1 LRPLIIIELNKYK
14 VIDSFVYD
22 NVVSLLIK
30 RIFVRQK
37 KYYMQT
43 NSKSFSIQLIEKSSI
58 NDVDWVNLAFGNTFS
73 DHMFSMDYENGAWG
87 NGKVMPFQN
96 IPMHPAMSAIHYG
109 QSIFEGL
116 KAYKCKSGKINIF
129 RPELNA
135 MRFAESAKR
144 MCMPEVPESIFLE
157 AIRTLIDLD
166 RNWVPEVDGYSLYIR
181 PFMFA
186 TDHLIGIKPS
196 DSYKFMILTS
206 PVGVY
211 YSDSVKVKIEES
223 YTRAAIGGVGRAKA
237 AGNYGASLLPA
248 KQCQLEG
255 FHQLVWTDAIEH
267 KYIEESGTMNIIF
280 QIDGKL
286 ISPSEDADT
295 ILRGITKRTLIEL
308 AKEWGVEV
316 EERRVTVEEIITAVR
331 AGKLEDAFGAGTA
344 ATIAQIDIIGFRGEK
359 LQLPPIE
366 TRQLSN
372 RIKAY
377 LDDVKYGKTEDIYG
391 WNMTI

>member
-1 LRPLIIIELNKYK
+1 
-14 VIDSFVYD
+14 
-22 NVVSLLIK
+22 
-30 RIFVRQK
+30 
-37 KYYMQT
+37 MHT
-43 NSKSFSIQLIEKSSI
+43 HSKSFPIQLTEKSTF
-58 NDVDWVNLAFGNTFS
+58 NDIDWDNLAFGKTFS
-73 DHMFSMDYENGAWG
+73 DHMFSMDYDNGAWV
-87 NGKVMPFQN
+87 NGKVMPFQS

-116 KAYKCKSGKINIF
+116 KAYKSKNGQINIF

-135 MRFAESAKR
+135 VRFAESAKR

-157 AIRTLIDLD
+157 AIRTLIEVD
-166 RNWVPEVDGYSLYIR
+166 RNWVPEGDGYSLYIR

-211 YSDSVKVKIEES
+211 YSELVRVKIEES

-267 KYIEESGTMNIIF
+267 KYIDESGTMNIIF

-316 EERRVTVEEIITAVR
+316 EERRVTVEEIISAVR
-331 AGKLEDAFGAGTA
+331 SGKLEDAFGAGTA

-366 TRQLSN
+366 TRKLSN

-377 LDDVKYGKTEDIYG
+377 LDDVKYGKIEDIYG

>member
-286 ISPSEDADT
+286 ISPSENEDT
-295 ILRGITKRTLIEL
+295 IGRGITKRTLIEL

>member
-37 KYYMQT
+37 KYYMQS